1 MGFFSRTLDKSCE
14 FIIGLDVGTTKICAV
29 VGEAKDG
36 SIEIIGIGSSPS
48 RGLKKGVVVNIESAV
63 ESIRN
68 AVQEA
73 EMMSGIEIKS
83 VYAGTTGRHI
93 KSISSSGVVAV
104 KDKEIDQSEVERV
117 VNAARA
123 VAIPFDREILH
134 VIPSSFTVN
143 GQNGISDPR
152 GMEGIR
158 LEADVQIITG
168 DATSVH
174 NLIKSCQKAGLEVID
189 VLFEPLASAA
199 LMLSEDEKELGAAL
213 IDIGGGTTDI
223 TIFQGGSIR
232 HIAALP
238 IGGGNFT
245 NDIAIGMRMQVS
257 EAEDIKKKYGASML
271 ALVREDQEMEISGG
285 DERPCRR
292 VPRRHLIEILQPR
305 SEELFTLIKE
315 EIMESGLHGSLV
327 SGVVLTGGG
336 ASMEGMNIMAENVLE
351 LPVRTG
357 VPSGIINMMGIAYKP
372 EYLTGMGLVYYG
384 AEEILTK
391 QRAGNGRMFGRTM
404 TRLKSWA
411 KESIRF

>member
-1 MGFFSRTLDKSCE
+1 MGLFSKTQDKTGE
-14 FIIGLDVGTTKICAV
+14 IIIGLDAGTTKVCAV
-29 VGEAKDG
+29 VGEVKDG
-36 SIEIIGIGSSPS
+36 RIEIIGIGSSPS
-48 RGLKKGVVVNIESAV
+48 RGLKKGVVVNIESTV

-73 EMMSGIEIKS
+73 EMMSGVEIKS
-83 VYAGTTGRHI
+83 VYAGTSGRHI
-93 KSISSSGVVAV
+93 KSISSNGIIAV
-104 KDKEIDQSEVERV
+104 KDKEIDQGEVERV

-152 GMEGIR
+152 GMEGVR

-189 VLFEPLASAA
+189 VLFEPFASAA
-199 LMLSEDEKELGAAL
+199 LILSEDEKELGVAL

-223 TIFQGGSIR
+223 TIFQGGCIR
-232 HIAALP
+232 HITALP

-257 EAEDIKKKYGASML
+257 EAEDIKKRYGASML
-271 ALVREDQEMEISGG
+271 SLVREDEEMEISGG
-285 DERPCRR
+285 NDRPGRR

-315 EIMESGLHGSLV
+315 EIMESGLHSALV

-336 ASMEGMNIMAENVLE
+336 AAMEGMNIMAENVLE

-357 VPSGIINMMGIAYKP
+357 VTGIIDMADIPYKP
-372 EYLTGMGLVYYG
+372 EYLTGMGLVFYG
-384 AEEILTK
+384 AEEILTE
-391 QRAGNGRMFGRTM
+391 QRAVSSKMFGGIM
-404 TRLKSWA
+404 TRLRGWA

>member
-1 MGFFSRTLDKSCE
+1 MGFFSKTQDKSGE
-14 FIIGLDVGTTKICAV
+14 FIIGLDAGTTKVCVI
-29 VGEAKDG
+29 VGEVKDG
-36 SIEIIGIGSSPS
+36 GIDIIGIGSAPS
-48 RGLKKGVVVNIESAV
+48 RGLKKGVVVNIESTV
-63 ESIRN
+63 ESIKN

-73 EMMSGIEIKS
+73 EMMSGVEIKS
-83 VYAGTTGRHI
+83 VYAGTAGRHI

-117 VNAARA
+117 VNAAGA

-143 GQNGISDPR
+143 GQNGISDPC
-152 GMEGIR
+152 GMEGVR

-174 NLIKSCQKAGLEVID
+174 NLIKSCQKAGIEVID
-189 VLFEPLASAA
+189 VFFEPLASAS
-199 LMLSEDEKELGAAL
+199 LILSEDEKELGVAL

-223 TIFQGGSIR
+223 TIFQGGCIR

-238 IGGGNFT
+238 VGGGNFT

-271 ALVREDQEMEISGG
+271 SLVREDEKIEISGG
-285 DERPCRR
+285 EERTIGS

-305 SEELFTLIKE
+305 AEELFTLIKE
-315 EIMESGLHGSLV
+315 ELMESGLHGSLV

-336 ASMEGMNIMAENVLE
+336 AAMEGMNIMAQNVLE

-384 AEEILTK
+384 AEEILTE
-391 QRAGNGRMFGRTM
+391 QRAGNSGKFGGMM

-411 KESIRF
+411 KGSIRF

>member
-1 MGFFSRTLDKSCE
+1 MGFFSRTLDKSGE
-14 FIIGLDVGTTKICAV
+14 FIIGLDVGTTKVCAV

-48 RGLKKGVVVNIESAV
+48 RGLKKGVVVNIESTV

-83 VYAGTTGRHI
+83 VYAGTAGRHI

-104 KDKEIDQSEVERV
+104 KDKEINQSEVERV
-117 VNAARA
+117 VNAAGA

-152 GMEGIR
+152 GMEGVR

-174 NLIKSCQKAGLEVID
+174 NLIKCCQKAGLEVID
-189 VLFEPLASAA
+189 VLFEPLASAS
-199 LMLSEDEKELGAAL
+199 LILSEDEKELGVAL
-213 IDIGGGTTDI
+213 VDIGGGTTDI
-223 TIFQGGSIR
+223 TIFQGGCIR

-238 IGGGNFT
+238 IGGGSFT

-271 ALVREDQEMEISGG
+271 ALVREDDEMEIRGG
-285 DERPCRR
+285 DDKPVRH

-305 SEELFTLIKE
+305 AEELITLIKE
-315 EIMESGLHGSLV
+315 ELMESGLHGSLV

-336 ASMEGMNIMAENVLE
+336 ASMEGMNVMAENVLE

-357 VPSGIINMMGIAYKP
+357 VPSGIINMMGIASKP
-372 EYLTGMGLVYYG
+372 EYLTGMGLIFFG
-384 AEEILTK
+384 AEEILAD
-391 QRAGNGRMFGRTM
+391 QSSGNSGKFGGIM

-411 KESIRF
+411 KGSIRF